1 MTVKHSRQRL
11 KILIFLSLKQKKES
25 LFLMTHLVDYSIKI
39 SNIYFTPKDLIDACN
54 YIHFLIIC

>member
-25 LFLMTHLVDYSIKI
+25 LFLMTHLVAGTGLEPVT
-39 SNIYFTPKDLIDACN
+39 FGL
-54 YIHFLIIC
+54 